1 LDSSKVNVPFFLFFH
16 DRHHSC
22 YHRTCTRS
30 ACYRNIDDDDDDI
43 DDDNYDVDHYDDD
56 VINEPGVAGV
66 AVASDSVVLRCHYLA
81 AQCLAAI
88 GEDDE
93 ACEVCIILGM
103 Q

>member
-1 LDSSKVNVPFFLFFH
+1 MPYQAHHDKISLSVHQQMMCCKDVSSSLLPYCI
-16 DRHHSC
+16 C
-22 YHRTCTRS
+22 YLS
-30 ACYRNIDDDDDDI
+30 ACHRNVDDC
-43 DDDNYDVDHYDDD
+43 DD

-66 AVASDSVVLRCHYLA
+66 AVACDSVVLRCHYLA

>member
-1 LDSSKVNVPFFLFFH
+1 
-16 DRHHSC
+16 
-22 YHRTCTRS
+22 
-30 ACYRNIDDDDDDI
+30 
-43 DDDNYDVDHYDDD
+43 
-56 VINEPGVAGV
+56 VAGV
-66 AVASDSVVLRCHYLA
+66 AVACDSVVLRCHYLA